1 MITELWELNSLES
14 QIIDPTLPSSH
25 YYVPSM
31 FLVDMG
37 FCSKNYDC

>member
-14 QIIDPTLPSSH
+14 QIIDPTLEYA
-25 YYVPSM
+25 YYYTPGM

-37 FCSKNYDC
+37 FCSRN